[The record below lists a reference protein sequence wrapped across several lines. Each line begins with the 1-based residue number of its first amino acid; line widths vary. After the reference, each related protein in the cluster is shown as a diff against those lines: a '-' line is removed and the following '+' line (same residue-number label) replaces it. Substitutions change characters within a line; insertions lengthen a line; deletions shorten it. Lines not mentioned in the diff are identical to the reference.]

1 MSAQSLSSPPPSPPA
16 GRPGRPARPGR
27 RPFGVWLRRNAGQL
41 TLTSIGALLAGLWLV
56 PFGWALA
63 TSLKPEGDTQKLPLR
78 WLQSNMNLDAYRS
91 VLGEGNIPKWLVN
104 SVIVSSGV
112 TVLTLTVSA
121 LAAYGFARTEFR
133 CRRLL
138 FGLTMAGIMVPG
150 TVITAPLFANVRTMG
165 LVDTYW
171 GVILPQVSAPAMVFI
186 LYKFFQGVPRELE
199 EAARIDGA
207 GRWRIFGQ
215 IVLPL
220 SRPVLAA
227 VAIFTFISSWN
238 NFMWPYLVTTD
249 PDLATLPVGL
259 ATVQSSFGVRWAQLM
274 AGALL
279 AALPLLIVFVFFQRQ
294 IVRGVAHT
302 GIAGQ

>member
-1 MSAQSLSSPPPSPPA
+1 MSDPTLTV
-16 GRPGRPARPGR
+16 R
-27 RPFGVWLRRNAGQL
+27 LRRNAGQIVL
-41 TLTSIGALLAGLWLV
+41 TAVASALAALWLV
-56 PFGWALA
+56 PLLWSLS
-63 TSLKPEGDTQKLPLR
+63 TSLKPEGDTQKLPLK
-78 WLQSNMNLDAYRS
+78 WLQSNMTLDAYRD
-91 VLGEGNIPKWLVN
+91 VLGEGDIITWLLN
-104 SVIVSSGV
+104 SVIVSVGV
-112 TVLTLTVSA
+112 TSLAVAVSA
-121 LAAYGFARTEFR
+121 LAAYGFARTDFR
-133 CRRLL
+133 YKRFF
-138 FGLTMAGIMVPG
+138 FGLAMAGILVPG
-150 TVITAPLFANVRTMG
+150 TVITAPLFANVRAMG

-171 GVILPQVSAPAMVFI
+171 GIILPQLSAPATVFI

-207 GRWRIFGQ
+207 GRWRIFLQ

-227 VAIFTFISSWN
+227 VSIFTFIGSWN

-259 ATVQSSFGVRWAQLM
+259 ATVQSSFGVRWAHVM

>member
-1 MSAQSLSSPPPSPPA
+1 MTV
-16 GRPGRPARPGR
+16 R
-27 RPFGVWLRRNAGQL
+27 LRRNAGQIVL
-41 TLTSIGALLAGLWLV
+41 TAVASALAALWLV
-56 PFGWALA
+56 PLLWSLS
-63 TSLKPEGDTQKLPLR
+63 TSLKPEGDTQKLPLK
-78 WLQSNMNLDAYRS
+78 WLQSNMTLDAYRD
-91 VLGEGNIPKWLVN
+91 VLGEGDIITWLLN
-104 SVIVSSGV
+104 SVIVSVGV
-112 TVLTLTVSA
+112 TSLAVAVSA
-121 LAAYGFARTEFR
+121 LAAYGFARTDFR
-133 CRRLL
+133 YKRFF
-138 FGLTMAGIMVPG
+138 FGLAMAGILVPG
-150 TVITAPLFANVRTMG
+150 TVITAPLFANVRAMG

-171 GVILPQVSAPAMVFI
+171 GIILPQLSAPATVFI

-207 GRWRIFGQ
+207 GRWRIFLQ

-227 VAIFTFISSWN
+227 VSIFTFIGSWN

-259 ATVQSSFGVRWAQLM
+259 ATVQSSFGVRWAHVM

>member
-1 MSAQSLSSPPPSPPA
+1 MSSPGFA
-16 GRPGRPARPGR
+16 
-27 RPFGVWLRRNAGQL
+27 VKVRRNAGQIV
-41 TLTSIGALLAGLWLV
+41 LTSIGTLLAALWLV
-56 PFGWALA
+56 PFAWALS
-63 TSLKPEGDTQKLPLR
+63 TSFKPEGDTQKLPLS
-78 WLQSNMNLDAYRS
+78 WIQSNMNLDAYRS
-91 VLGEGNIPKWLVN
+91 VLSTGNLPKWLLN
-104 SVIVSSGV
+104 SVIISTGV
-112 TVLTLTVSA
+112 TVLTVVVSA
-121 LAAYGFARTEFR
+121 LAAYGFARTNFR
-133 CRRLL
+133 FKRAL
-138 FGLTMAGIMVPG
+138 FGLTLAGIMVPG

-186 LYKFFQGVPRELE
+186 LFKFFQGIPRELE
-199 EAARIDGA
+199 EAATIDGA
-207 GRWRIFGQ
+207 GRWRIFLQ
-215 IVLPL
+215 VVLPL

-227 VAIFTFISSWN
+227 VSIFTFIGSWN

-259 ATVQSSFGVRWAQLM
+259 ATVQSSFGIRWAQLM
-274 AGALL
+274 SGALL

>member
-1 MSAQSLSSPPPSPPA
+1 MSALPLAQ
-16 GRPGRPARPGR
+16 RI
-27 RPFGVWLRRNAGQL
+27 RRNAGQIV
-41 TLTSIGALLAGLWLV
+41 LTSLGALLAALWLV
-56 PFGWALA
+56 PFGWALS

-78 WLQSNMNLDAYRS
+78 WIQSNMNLDAYRS
-91 VLGEGNIPKWLVN
+91 VLGDGNIPKWLVN
-104 SVIVSSGV
+104 SVIVSTGV
-112 TVLTLTVSA
+112 TLLTVVVSA
-121 LAAYGFARTEFR
+121 LAAYGFARTDFR
-133 CRRLL
+133 CRRVL
-138 FGLTMAGIMVPG
+138 FGITLAGIMVPG

-227 VAIFTFISSWN
+227 VAIFTFIASWN

-259 ATVQSSFGVRWAQLM
+259 ATVQSSFGIRWAQLM

>member
-1 MSAQSLSSPPPSPPA
+1 MSERSFAVKA
-16 GRPGRPARPGR
+16 
-27 RPFGVWLRRNAGQL
+27 RRNAGQIVL
-41 TLTSIGALLAGLWLV
+41 TAIGALLAALWLV
-56 PFGWALA
+56 PFGWALS
-63 TSLKPEGDTQKLPLR
+63 TSFKPEGDTQLLPLK
-78 WLQSNMNLDAYRS
+78 WIQSNMNLDAYRS
-91 VLGEGNIPKWLVN
+91 VLGTGDIPKWLVN
-104 SVIVSSGV
+104 SVIVSTGV
-112 TVLTLTVSA
+112 TALTLAVSA
-121 LAAYGFARTEFR
+121 LAAYGFARTDFR
-133 CRRLL
+133 YRKAL
-138 FGLTMAGIMVPG
+138 FGLTLAGIMVPG

-207 GRWRIFGQ
+207 GRWRVFLG

-227 VAIFTFISSWN
+227 VGIFTFIGSWN

-259 ATVQSSFGVRWAQLM
+259 ATVQSSFGIRWAQLM

>member
-1 MSAQSLSSPPPSPPA
+1 MSTDTTARTATTASADRAA
-16 GRPGRPARPGR
+16 GSTDTGATLRVRA
-27 RPFGVWLRRNAGQL
+27 RRNAGQIAL
-41 TLTSIGALLAGLWLV
+41 TAVASLLAALWLV
-56 PFGWALA
+56 PFGWALS

-78 WLQSNMNLDAYRS
+78 WIQPHMSVDAYRK
-91 VLGEGNIPKWLVN
+91 VLGEGDIPAWLLN
-104 SVIVSSGV
+104 SVIVSTGV
-112 TVLTLTVSA
+112 TVLTLTVCA

-133 CRRLL
+133 FRRAL
-138 FGLTMAGIMVPG
+138 FGLILAGIMVPG
-150 TVITAPLFANVRTMG
+150 TVITAPQFANIRALG

-171 GVILPQVSAPAMVFI
+171 GVILPQVAAPAMLFI
-186 LYKFFQGVPRELE
+186 LYKFFQAVPPELE
-199 EAARIDGA
+199 EAATIDGA
-207 GRWRIFGQ
+207 GRWRIFFQ

-227 VAIFTFISSWN
+227 VAIFTFIASWN
-238 NFMWPYLVTTD
+238 NFLWPYLATTD

-259 ATVQSSFGVRWAQLM
+259 ATIQSSFGIRWAQLM
-274 AGALL
+274 AMSLL